1 MFDFITFG
9 IKDFIDIAVVVLLVF
24 QAYRLVRGTVAVN
37 IFVGMI
43 VLFLLWKLVEALQ
56 MTLLSGILG
65 QFMSIGV
72 LAVVILFQQ
81 EIRRFLILIGTNN
94 FFVKHFFSKIKRRRA
109 IPEKIEVKEIVNACF
124 EMAKTRT
131 GALIVIKKSMFDLK
145 EATTGDVQNIVPTQS
160 ILESIFYKNSPLHDG
175 AIVIENGRIVATRV
189 ILPVSR
195 DKTLPEEYGT
205 RHRAAIGIGER
216 SDAACIVVS
225 EERGKVSYVKG
236 NTLTIMKDPEELEKR
251 LNEELEL

>member
-1 MFDFITFG
+1 
-9 IKDFIDIAVVVLLVF
+9 
-24 QAYRLVRGTVAVN
+24 
-37 IFVGMI
+37 MI

-65 QFMSIGV
+65 QFI
-72 LAVVILFQQ
+72 
-81 EIRRFLILIGTNN
+81 EHRRTGGGHTLPAGNTTFLILIGTNN

-175 AIVIENGRIVATRV
+175 AIVIQNGRIVATRV

-205 RHRAAIGIGER
+205 RHRAAIR
-216 SDAACIVVS
+216 
-225 EERGKVSYVKG
+225 R
-236 NTLTIMKDPEELEKR
+236 
-251 LNEELEL
+251 

>member
-1 MFDFITFG
+1 MLEAISFG
-9 IKDFIDIAVVVLLVF
+9 VKDFIDFAVVVFLVY

-37 IFVGMI
+37 IFLGI
-43 VLFLLWKLVEALQ
+43 AALFLLWKLVEALQ

-72 LAVVILFQQ
+72 LALVILFQQ
-81 EIRRFLILIGTNN
+81 EIRRFLIMIGTNN
-94 FFVKHFFSKIKRRRA
+94 FFVKHFFSRIKRRPN
-109 IPEKIEVKEIVNACF
+109 IPDKLDVKEIADACF
-124 EMAKTRT
+124 EMAKSRT
-131 GALIVIKKSMFDLK
+131 GAIIVIKKSMFDLS
-145 EATTGDVQNIVPTQS
+145 EATIGDVQNIIPTQS

-195 DKTLPEEYGT
+195 DKNLPEEYGT
-205 RHRAAIGIGER
+205 RHRAAIGICEK

-225 EERGKVSYVKG
+225 EERGKVSYIKG
-236 NTLTIMKDPEELEKR
+236 DTLTIMKDDKELIGR
-251 LNEELEL
+251 LSEELEL

>member
-1 MFDFITFG
+1 MLEAISFG
-9 IKDFIDIAVVVLLVF
+9 IKDFIDIAVVVFLVY

-37 IFVGMI
+37 IFIGI
-43 VLFLLWKLVEALQ
+43 AALFLLWKLVEALQ

-72 LAVVILFQQ
+72 LALVILFQQ
-81 EIRRFLILIGTNN
+81 EIRRFLMIIGTNN
-94 FFVKHFFSKIKRRRA
+94 FFVKHLFSRMKRKSN
-109 IPEKIEVKEIVNACF
+109 IPEKLDVKEISAACF

-131 GALIVIKKSMFDLK
+131 GALIVIKKSVFDLN
-145 EATTGDVQNIVPTQS
+145 EATVGDVQNIIPTQS

-195 DKTLPEEYGT
+195 DKNLPEEYGT
-205 RHRAAIGIGER
+205 RHRAAVGICEK

-225 EERGKVSYVKG
+225 EERGKVSYIKG
-236 NTLTIMKDPEELEKR
+236 DTIEVMKDEKELTTH
-251 LNEELEL
+251 LSEELEL

>member
-9 IKDFIDIAVVVLLVF
+9 IKDFIDIAVVVFLVF

-131 GALIVIKKSMFDLK
+131 GALIVIKKS
-145 EATTGDVQNIVPTQS
+145 TGDVQNIVPTQS